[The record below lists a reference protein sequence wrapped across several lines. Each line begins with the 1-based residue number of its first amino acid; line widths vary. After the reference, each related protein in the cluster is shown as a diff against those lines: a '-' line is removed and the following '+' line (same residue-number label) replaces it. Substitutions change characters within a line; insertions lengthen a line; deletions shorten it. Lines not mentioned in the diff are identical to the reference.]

1 MISKETY
8 CELPFNGLFLNTN
21 GDVKFCCALNTSL
34 GNISEKS
41 VDEILKS
48 EKANEIRKS
57 ILENKWHK
65 DCSMCK
71 RAEEQSGTS
80 QRTFSIRDQNFE
92 RGKLITDYTDYN
104 LESIDIRW
112 SNTCN
117 LSCVYCFSGASS
129 KWASILG
136 EYVARPETEYHQRFL
151 NFIVEN
157 SSTIKS
163 INFLGGE
170 PLLEKMNIDLL
181 ERITHNNIGYYV
193 LTNLSVNLNDN
204 KVFEKLLERKN
215 VTWAVSFET
224 IGPRY
229 DYVRHG
235 SSWSIF
241 ESNLKFLYGKT
252 KTKIKVHFTYCLYSS
267 TRLTEFFDY
276 VLASPWIGE
285 VVIQQLV
292 TPEYLNVSRQSK
304 DFIQKSIDEI
314 DNCTKKYV
322 DTFKN
327 EMAQLLE
334 IKKSLCSM
342 QNHVSTV
349 RSSQNIKILEQKLSK
364 SDTIYDYWP
373 EFNEEELS

>member
-41 VDEILKS
+41 IDEILNS

-71 RAEEQSGTS
+71 RAEEQSGSS
-80 QRTFSIRDQNFE
+80 QRTFSIRDPNFE
-92 RGKLITDYTDYN
+92 RGKLITDYTHYK
-104 LESIDIRW
+104 LEGIDIRW

-136 EYVARPETEYHQRFL
+136 DYVTRPETKHHEEFL
-151 NFIVEN
+151 NYVVDN
-157 SSTIKS
+157 SSTIKY

-181 ERITHNNIGYYV
+181 ERIPHNNNIGYYV

-229 DYVRHG
+229 EYVRHG
-235 SSWSIF
+235 STWNLF
-241 ESNLKFLYGKT
+241 EENLKTLHR
-252 KTKIKVHFTYCLYSS
+252 KISRKIQVHFTYCLYSS
-267 TRLTEFFDY
+267 TRLIEFFDY
-276 VLASPWIGE
+276 VYSSPWIGK
-285 VVIQQLV
+285 VLIQQLV
-292 TPEYLNVSRQSK
+292 TPDYLNVSKQSPVI
-304 DFIQKSIDEI
+304 IQKSIDEI
-314 DNCTKKYV
+314 DACVEKYHNI
-322 DTFKN
+322 FIE
-327 EMAQLLE
+327 EMRLLLE
-334 IKKSLCSM
+334 VKDSLL
-342 QNHVSTV
+342 NTLENAIPKNYET
-349 RSSQNIKILEQKLSK
+349 NIVKLENTLSK
-364 SDTIYDYWP
+364 NNTVYDLWP
-373 EFNEEELS
+373 ELK